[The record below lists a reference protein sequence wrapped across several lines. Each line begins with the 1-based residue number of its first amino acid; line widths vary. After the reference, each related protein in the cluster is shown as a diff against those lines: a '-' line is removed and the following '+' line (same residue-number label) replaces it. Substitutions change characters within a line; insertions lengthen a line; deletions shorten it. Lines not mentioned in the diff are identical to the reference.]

1 MVGVRR
7 VLGALLIFGSGM
19 FVGPSLSWSKEQ
31 DLHELGRARL
41 KITADLSDPKAVE
54 AALGDLEGLFD
65 VYVPRAPDTQ
75 ITHRKVLPGVRGGH
89 GPLILFK
96 ARKKVLGP
104 VAMTFQ
110 VVGEGSTREISC
122 RAPAMPQGVRYHL
135 DLSRSEEA
143 VRVNASSLDLEICL
157 SPQGDGTLELD
168 LKGTLT
174 EGEDFGVIAGPMTVE
189 ILKSQ
194 LQPLREAIL
203 SQILV
208 HQALELCSKVG
219 QDLRVLNGIK
229 HPSRC
234 N

>member
-1 MVGVRR
+1 MLGGRR
-7 VLGALLIFGSGM
+7 VFGALLIFGSGIL
-19 FVGPSLSWSKEQ
+19 FGPTLSWSKER
-31 DLHELGRARL
+31 DLHALGRSRL
-41 KITADLSDPKAVE
+41 KITADVSNTEAVE
-54 AALGDLEGLFD
+54 AALGDLEGLFEA
-65 VYVPRAPDTQ
+65 YVPRAPDTQ
-75 ITHRKVLPGVRGGH
+75 ISHRKVLSGVPGGH

-96 ARKKVLGP
+96 AKKRVLGP

-110 VVGEGSTREISC
+110 VVGEGSTQEIPC
-122 RAPAMPQGVRYHL
+122 RAPAMPNGVRYHL

-143 VRVNASSLDLEICL
+143 VRVNASSLDLEVCL
-157 SPQGDGTLELD
+157 YPQVDGTLELE

-194 LQPLREAIL
+194 LQPLREAIV

-208 HQALELCSKVG
+208 HQALDLCSKVG
-219 QDLRVLNGIK
+219 QEIRALNGIK